1 MQREH
6 CRFGYRRS
14 DALTRDKNDDPN
26 EELNYD
32 LSH

>member
-1 MQREH
+1 MQRQR
-6 CRFGYRRS
+6 CRSGYRRYA
-14 DALTRDKNDDPN
+14 ALNRDKNDDPN